1 MEILGIDIGGSGI
14 KGAPVDVE
22 QGELVTDRFRLPTPQ
37 PSVPEAVGDVVAEVA
52 KHFAWTGPIGCTFPA
67 VVKHGVVYSAANVD
81 KGWIGTD
88 GQVLFQQKT
97 GCPVLLLND
106 GDAAGMAEM
115 KFGAGKDQQGVV
127 VVLTLGTGIGTAVFV
142 DGYLLPNTEL
152 GHIEI
157 RGKDAEE
164 RASDRARK
172 DKELG
177 WEEWAKNVSEYLGR
191 LEALLSPDLFIIGGG
206 VSKKHPKFLPLLQTR
221 AEIRPAQMLN
231 QAGII
236 GAALAARHLA

>member
-22 QGELVTDRFRLPTPQ
+22 QGVMVADRFRLPTPQ
-37 PSVPEAVGDVVAEVA
+37 PSAPEAVGDVVAEVA
-52 KHFAWTGPIGCTFPA
+52 KNFAWTGPIGCTFPA

-81 KGWIGTD
+81 KSWIGTD
-88 GQVLFQQKT
+88 GQALFQQKT

-127 VVLTLGTGIGTAVFV
+127 VVLTLGTGIGSAIFV
-142 DGYLLPNTEL
+142 DGYLLPNTEF
-152 GHIEI
+152 GHIEV

-172 DKELG
+172 DKELN
-177 WEEWAKNVSEYLGR
+177 WEEWAKNVDEYLGR

-206 VSKKHPKFLPLLQTR
+206 VSKKHDKFLPLLHTR